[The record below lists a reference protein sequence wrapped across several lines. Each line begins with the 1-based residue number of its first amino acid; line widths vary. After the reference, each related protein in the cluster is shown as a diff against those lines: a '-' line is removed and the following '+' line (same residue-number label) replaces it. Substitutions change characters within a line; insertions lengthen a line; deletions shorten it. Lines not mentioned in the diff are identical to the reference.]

1 MGLAATDV
9 SDIKQPDMEGL
20 AFYVLE
26 ILHILYQLIKLL
38 GIATLL
44 LFPFY
49 DLFRDVLYVSYLC

>member
-1 MGLAATDV
+1 MDV
-9 SDIKQPDMEGL
+9 SDIEQPDMEGL

-26 ILHILYQLIKLL
+26 ILHILYQLIKLP